1 MFILQMSMSC
11 PLAKQR
17 TPLVVLFVF
26 SNSNN
31 RQNDDD
37 DDDDDDR
44 DDDDCYGKEMT
55 TLSKPF

>member
-1 MFILQMSMSC
+1 MFILQMSLSC
-11 PLAKQR
+11 PLPKQR

-37 DDDDDDR
+37 DDDDDD
-44 DDDDCYGKEMT
+44 CYGKEMT